1 MHSRKVASIVAAGFI
16 GAGLAAS
23 ATSVSAQ
30 PPGNVIVEGKR
41 IVDPSLQRRV
51 SYADLNL
58 AYPAGQK
65 VLRSRITRT
74 ADSICWDNNSGDL
87 TECVNYAVR
96 STDDQFAA
104 AVYRAQ
110 RQMAGLPVGPAVAIS
125 MVIGAR

>member
-1 MHSRKVASIVAAGFI
+1 MHKLACLFAAGFI
-16 GAGLAAS
+16 GAGLASS
-23 ATSVSAQ
+23 ATSLSAQ
-30 PPGNVIVEGKR
+30 PPGNVVVEGKR

-58 AYPAGQK
+58 AYPASQN
-65 VLRSRITRT
+65 VLRGRISRT

-87 TECVNYAVR
+87 TECIDHAVR

-104 AVYRAQ
+104 AVDRAQ

-125 MVIGAR
+125 MVIVTR